1 MKATTANNAITV
13 KRSSRRV
20 ARQVAAL
27 AALLNDT
34 KVFPQAALIVSA
46 VLRMMVELSEEWEER
61 EVE

>member
-1 MKATTANNAITV
+1 
-13 KRSSRRV
+13 
-20 ARQVAAL
+20 L